1 MNLFGPFLKT
11 LNIWIKSDIFN
22 FKVNNVDDGMICAGV
37 DQGGDS
43 QYLMLMAMEEVE
55 RWMMVVAKLER
66 MQSRKKDEMM
76 AKEEEQGSWMPLNP
90 PSPLF
95 SLALSCR
102 S

>member
-1 MNLFGPFLKT
+1 MKT

-55 RWMMVVAKLER
+55 RLMMVVAKLER
-66 MQSRKKDEMM
+66 MKVQTMAKVEMMQSRRKSK
-76 AKEEEQGSWMPLNP
+76 A
-90 PSPLF
+90 
-95 SLALSCR
+95 ALDTF
-102 S
+102 

>member
-1 MNLFGPFLKT
+1 MFDTNLFGTFLKT

-55 RWMMVVAKLER
+55 RLIMLVAKLER
-66 MQSRKKDEMM
+66 MPSRMKVEIMAKVEMMQSRRKSK
-76 AKEEEQGSWMPLNP
+76 A
-90 PSPLF
+90 
-95 SLALSCR
+95 SLDTF
-102 S
+102 